1 MARQRLSNA
10 GAKRREEKIAKLA
23 KQFNAEYSDIS
34 VSIETAFN
42 LFLCEQK
49 TKGNSA
55 PTIAAYQ
62 RMYDKVLI
70 PLLDI
75 IAAGKDTFCNI
86 LERDDFQSNL
96 MSYIQGELP
105 PPPSVGET
113 PTHFNPYWEKQVGV
127 QTLNH
132 YLRSY
137 RTFGNFCLA
146 QGYILFFQCYI
157 KDIEPPVKEVYTE
170 KELKKLLVKPDI
182 NDFTEC
188 RNYTI
193 ISLLLATG
201 ARCNTILNL
210 QIKDFDLRNGVIYF
224 NTLKNK
230 STEIIP
236 LHPQTRKDI
245 SEFLHRW
252 RIGATPNAPLFIN
265 EYGEKLTRS
274 GLNKAIAHY
283 NKSRGVTKTSIHL
296 FRHTFAKNWIQSNG
310 DIISLSKMLTHSDL
324 TMVKR
329 YSNLYSTDLVEKA
342 ETFSPMANIKRNSGT
357 SLRKKIV

>member
-23 KQFNAEYSDIS
+23 KQFSTDFNQDFI
-34 VSIETAFN
+34 SIETAFH
-42 LFLCEQK
+42 LFLCEQQ
-49 TKGNSA
+49 TKGNSK
-55 PTIAAYQ
+55 PTLEAYQ
-62 RMYDKVLI
+62 RMYDKALI

-75 IAAGKDTFCNI
+75 IGAGKDTFCNI
-86 LERDDFQSNL
+86 LERDDFQNHL
-96 MSYIQGELP
+96 MSYIKGEFP
-105 PPPSVGET
+105 PPPKVGET
-113 PTHFNPYWEKQVGV
+113 PTHINPYWGKDISI
-127 QTLNH
+127 QTINH

-157 KDIEPPVKEVYTE
+157 KEVDPPVKEVYTE

-182 NDFTEC
+182 TDFIDF

-201 ARCNTILNL
+201 ARCNTICNL
-210 QIKDFDLRNGVIYF
+210 KIKDFDFKNGVMYF

-230 STEIIP
+230 HTEIIP
-236 LHPQTRKDI
+236 IHPQTRKDI
-245 SEFLHRW
+245 LDFINVW
-252 RIGATPNAPLFIN
+252 RNDANENDWLFIN
-265 EYGEKLTRS
+265 EYGEQLTRS
-274 GLNKAIAHY
+274 GLGKAIANY
-283 NKSRGVTKTSIHL
+283 NKKRGVEKTSIHL

-329 YSNLYSTDLVEKA
+329 YSNLYSIDLVEKA
-342 ETFSPMANIKRNSGT
+342 ETFSPMASLKRNSGS
-357 SLRKKIV
+357 SLRKKIK